1 MIEISKYK
9 QMERRTSVFAHRCV
23 KLAIALEGTKLGN
36 HISGQ
41 LIRCSTSVAAN
52 YRACNLAQSK
62 AGFTAKL
69 SIVLEEADE
78 SIFWI
83 DFAEEAKLVQ
93 KTKIKSLIDEAN
105 ELKAIF
111 FAARKTLNAKKKR

>member
-1 MIEISKYK
+1 MAEMSKYK
-9 QMERRTSVFAHRCV
+9 QMERRASDFAHRCV

-52 YRACNLAQSK
+52 YRACNLAQTK

-83 DFAEEAKLVQ
+83 DFAEEEKLVQ
-93 KTKIKSLIDEAN
+93 KAKIKSLIDEAN

-111 FAARKTLNAKKKR
+111 FAARKTLNVKKKR